1 MLEKIPGHAQ
11 TTDEFKRRHTRWV
24 PNRPSSNR
32 GKRTDVFIG
41 PVAGGQ
47 GVMVLNLKRVDSD

>member
-11 TTDEFKRRHTRWV
+11 TADEFKRRHARWV

-32 GKRTDVFIG
+32 GKRTDFFVG
-41 PVAGGQ
+41 PGAGRQ
-47 GVMVLNLKRVDSD
+47 GVMVLNLERVDSD